1 MIYYSFQQKYQSSAG
16 PQVLFW
22 QTIVEDKRI
31 SAERCA
37 GMMSLGSREGVGS
50 APCRWGK
57 LKENANEG
65 VLLRLQ
71 RNFSRFCKKKKKRK
85 PPTYFLPAYLS
96 PETEKI
102 LKVFYFSLV
111 NLN

>member
-1 MIYYSFQQKYQSSAG
+1 MIYYSFQQKYRSSAG

-50 APCRWGK
+50 SPCRWGK
-57 LKENANEG
+57 LKENANEDFTG
-65 VLLRLQ
+65 ISAG
-71 RNFSRFCKKKKKRK
+71 FPKKKQKKTPHIFHLHICHLK
-85 PPTYFLPAYLS
+85 QKKL
-96 PETEKI
+96 

>member
-16 PQVLFW
+16 PQVLLW
-22 QTIVEDKRI
+22 QTIVEDKRV

-50 APCRWGK
+50 SPCRWGK

-65 VLLRLQ
+65 VPLRLQ
-71 RNFSRFCKKKKKRK
+71 RNLNLKKKKT
-85 PPTYFLPAYLS
+85 PHIFHLH
-96 PETEKI
+96 I
-102 LKVFYFSLV
+102 CHLK
-111 NLN
+111 